1 MTLNFPGD
9 FQICFGGHCH
19 FFRIRIEIKKIFSKF
34 SKNSIFKISCD
45 NQHRSQTKNATG
57 RSFEALTR
65 PFKMTARSKLAFC
78 RVKKRPSRKF
88 RKKNLTLAPL
98 SIWIQLLLHQV
109 VFRRHNRMDI
119 SLKPFSQILS
129 SCSERWRRFFFDS
142 EIDDN
147 LIQKRMI
154 WIYAELGTL
163 IDYHCLLLIS
173 TWIFTF
179 AFWSMIYTLSIILF
193 WHYSRFQ
200 SNHCRF

>member
-88 RKKNLTLAPL
+88 RKKK
-98 SIWIQLLLHQV
+98 ILLWH
-109 VFRRHNRMDI
+109 HY
-119 SLKPFSQILS
+119 PFES
-129 SCSERWRRFFFDS
+129 SCYFTKWFSVGTIAWTYLWSHSLRFLVRALRDDEDFSSILRSTITLFKREWSEYML
-142 EIDDN
+142 N
-147 LIQKRMI
+147 LV
-154 WIYAELGTL
+154 L
-163 IDYHCLLLIS
+163 
-173 TWIFTF
+173 
-179 AFWSMIYTLSIILF
+179 
-193 WHYSRFQ
+193 
-200 SNHCRF
+200 